1 MRFARV
7 VDSDWAFA
15 AIGGRIAFRRTFG
28 RLKPSRDDLL
38 SLHASSRVSC
48 FFGAN
53 GADNLALKI
62 KPPGAFG
69 EIPLVVAAIAIS
81 LKAASMS
88 LGSTS
93 GMVAKMSALMSTFS
107 GGFALLKFL
116 NAPGYMRMSCRLRA
130 TTAAARCCL
139 SDGGSV
145 VG

>member
-1 MRFARV
+1 MK
-7 VDSDWAFA
+7 
-15 AIGGRIAFRRTFG
+15 T
-28 RLKPSRDDLL
+28 LPSRDDLL
-38 SLHASSRVSC
+38 SLHASGGVSC
-48 FFGAN
+48 FFGAD

-62 KPPGAFG
+62 NPPGAFG
-69 EIPLVVAAIAIS
+69 EIPLVVAAIAIT

-93 GMVAKMSALMSTFS
+93 GMAAKMSALMPTFS
-107 GGFALLKFL
+107 GSFALLKFL